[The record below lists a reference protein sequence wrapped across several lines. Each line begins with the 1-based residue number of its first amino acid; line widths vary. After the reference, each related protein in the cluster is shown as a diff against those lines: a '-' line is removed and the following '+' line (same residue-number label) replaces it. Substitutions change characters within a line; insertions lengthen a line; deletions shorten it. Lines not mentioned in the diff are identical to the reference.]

1 MSAVC
6 RPRLAL
12 AAAKAAA
19 ARLRRGPSESRAAA
33 FAEKWQASGK
43 PQWAKVCEERHF
55 PMLQKLQP
63 CFPLYR
69 DVLAAMEQADFKPA
83 GLVVNSQAQAKLGEF
98 FLCCA
103 CTLRP
108 EEVESAGADNAA
120 LLRVAQRTAE
130 KDFEPWLQEV
140 RSFVSDFD
148 ATLADQ
154 LEAAALLR
162 ARDEGRFWEAS
173 FAAAAP
179 DLFDTL
185 VAAAEKAGAE
195 TVNRSDESSSSP
207 SSSSVP
213 SPPLSSSASCP
224 PSSCPPT
231 SCASSSSVS
240 SSESSHPSGSS
251 PSVSVASS
259 PSSSESAASSLRG
272 EETESSSEP
281 TELEK
286 AVVSE
291 NEELV
296 VQIYERWLVAVSQPI
311 KRELR
316 GALSHFGLLVV
327 KEELE
332 EAARSREKE

>member
-1 MSAVC
+1 MSAIC

-19 ARLRRGPSESRAAA
+19 ARLRPGPSESRAAA
-33 FAEKWQASGK
+33 FAENWQASGK
-43 PQWAKVCEERHF
+43 PQWARVCEERHF

-83 GLVVNSQAQAKLGEF
+83 GLVVNSEAQAKLGEF

-103 CTLRP
+103 CALRP
-108 EEVESAGADNAA
+108 QEVESAGADNAA

-154 LEAAALLR
+154 VEAAALLR
-162 ARDEGRFWEAS
+162 AHDEGRFWEAS

-179 DLFDTL
+179 DLFDAL
-185 VAAAEKAGAE
+185 VAAAEKADAE
-195 TVNRSDESSSSP
+195 TVNRSDEASSSP
-207 SSSSVP
+207 SLSSVS
-213 SPPLSSSASCP
+213 SPPLSSSASSPPSCP
-224 PSSCPPT
+224 PSSCGT
-231 SCASSSSVS
+231 SSSVS
-240 SSESSHPSGSS
+240 FSESSPPSGSS

-259 PSSSESAASSLRG
+259 PSSSEPASSSLRG

-286 AVVSE
+286 AIVSE
-291 NEELV
+291 NEDLA
-296 VQIYERWLVAVSQPI
+296 VQM
-311 KRELR
+311 
-316 GALSHFGLLVV
+316 
-327 KEELE
+327 
-332 EAARSREKE
+332 

>member
-1 MSAVC
+1 MSAIC

-19 ARLRRGPSESRAAA
+19 ARLRPGPSESRLAA
-33 FAEKWQASGK
+33 FAENWQASGK
-43 PQWAKVCEERHF
+43 PQWARVCEERHF

-83 GLVVNSQAQAKLGEF
+83 GLVVNSEAQAKLGEF

-103 CTLRP
+103 CALRP
-108 EEVESAGADNAA
+108 QEVESAGADNAA

-154 LEAAALLR
+154 VEAAALLR
-162 ARDEGRFWEAS
+162 AHDEGRFWEAS

-179 DLFDTL
+179 DLFDAL
-185 VAAAEKAGAE
+185 VAAAEKADAE
-195 TVNRSDESSSSP
+195 TVNRSDEASSSP
-207 SSSSVP
+207 SLSSVS
-213 SPPLSSSASCP
+213 SPPLSSSASSPLSCP
-224 PSSCPPT
+224 PSSCGT
-231 SCASSSSVS
+231 SSSVS
-240 SSESSHPSGSS
+240 FSESSPPSGSS

-259 PSSSESAASSLRG
+259 PSSSEPASSSLRG

-286 AVVSE
+286 AIVSE
-291 NEELV
+291 NEDLA

-316 GALSHFGLLVV
+316 DALSHFGLLVV

-332 EAARSREKE
+332 EAARSRGKE